1 MSGLCNAGARTLLA
15 CAWWLLASHACAGS
29 LGVSPIRIDL
39 KESAPTSAVTL
50 SNRGSTAMVLQLQLM
65 RWSAED
71 TRTHY
76 EPSDDLLATPP
87 IMSIAPG
94 KSQIV
99 RIGLRKALAS
109 HDELSYR
116 LFIEEVPPPA
126 QPGYQGLQM
135 ALRVSVPVFV
145 QPAQPVQPLLRWSL
159 VKDGGQPVAL
169 RVSNQ
174 GNGHARLLDLQLR
187 FAGGERE
194 VALREAR
201 GYLLPGQSNQWR
213 LAPEHVQGV
222 DRWQVG
228 ATTDQGTVDAELAL
242 SDP

>member
-1 MSGLCNAGARTLLA
+1 MRGARALLVS
-15 CAWWLLASHACAGS
+15 AWWWCMSLAHAAS
-29 LGVSPIRIDL
+29 LGVSPLRIDL
-39 KESAPTSAVTL
+39 KESAPTAAVTL
-50 SNRGSTAMVLQLQLM
+50 NNRGSTAMVVQLQLM

-71 TRTHY
+71 ARMHY

-99 RIGLRKALAS
+99 RVGLRKAPAS
-109 HDELSYR
+109 RGELSYR
-116 LFIEEVPPPA
+116 LFIEEVPPPV

-145 QPAQPVQPLLRWSL
+145 QPAHAVQPLLRWSL
-159 VKDGGQPVAL
+159 VKDGGRPVAL

-174 GNGHARLLDLQLR
+174 GDGHARLLDLQLR
-187 FAGGERE
+187 PAGGERD
-194 VALREAR
+194 VALREAK
-201 GYLLPGQSNQWR
+201 GYLLPGQSIQWR

-222 DRWQVG
+222 DRWLVR
-228 ATTDQGTVDAELAL
+228 ATTDEGTADAELAL